1 MKSFT
6 KKEREAAV
14 SWIEVRSADE
24 LSVMSSDD
32 IVNALF
38 NEINNAE
45 GMPDHSDDKYI
56 VAKDEIQFSL
66 NALNS
71 SITDAVRLGMVVT
84 IADTSKQL
92 PPVQVAYPPSAPA
105 PMYPG
110 APAITKP
117 WTPVPKFALERIYK
131 DF

>member
-71 SITDAVRLGMVVT
+71 SITDAARLGMVVL
-84 IADTSKQL
+84 IADTSKTIPQ
-92 PPVQVAYPPSAPA
+92 PA
-105 PMYPG
+105 PTMPTPTYPG

-117 WTPVPKFALERIYK
+117 WAPVPKFALERIYK